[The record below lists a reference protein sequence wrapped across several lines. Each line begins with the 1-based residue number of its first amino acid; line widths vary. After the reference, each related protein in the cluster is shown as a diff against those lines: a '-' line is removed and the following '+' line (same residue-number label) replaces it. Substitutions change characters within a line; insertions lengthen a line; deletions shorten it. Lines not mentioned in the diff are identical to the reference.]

1 MKKWII
7 YPITILILLLFFMI
21 NWMVII
27 SKEELPRFDQWSR
40 PFVEAIADTKWYT
53 LFRWITEF
61 GSVQFVLPF
70 TIVGMVVLWI
80 VFRNYLPALIFGSG
94 VLTAHLLNQW
104 IKDLIARE
112 RPSISVLLNAEGYSF
127 PSGHSM
133 VTMVCYGLIAY
144 FIGTRIASKKATTMI
159 HSMFGCFI
167 FLIGISRYILNVHYL
182 TDIISGFLFGLIVL
196 FIFIF
201 LHKKISQSRRRR
213 HKQLLR

>member
-1 MKKWII
+1 
-7 YPITILILLLFFMI
+7 
-21 NWMVII
+21 
-27 SKEELPRFDQWSR
+27 
-40 PFVEAIADTKWYT
+40 
-53 LFRWITEF
+53 
-61 GSVQFVLPF
+61 
-70 TIVGMVVLWI
+70 
-80 VFRNYLPALIFGSG
+80 NYLPALIFGSG

-144 FIGTRIASKKATTMI
+144 FIGTRIASKKAMTMI

-201 LHKKISQSRRRR
+201 LHKKISQSRLRR
-213 HKQLLR
+213 HRQLLR